1 MLVEWQLSSPGPAST
16 GPSGSGLRIPWSVGL
31 TVPTK
36 EAWRTWQGSTDADI
50 TCAEASKSRYGGN
63 FCPAHGFQ
71 VQNTHQLLAA
81 QFIF

>member
-1 MLVEWQLSSPGPAST
+1 MLVERQLSSPGPAST
-16 GPSGSGLRIPWSVGL
+16 GPSGSGSRIPWSVGL